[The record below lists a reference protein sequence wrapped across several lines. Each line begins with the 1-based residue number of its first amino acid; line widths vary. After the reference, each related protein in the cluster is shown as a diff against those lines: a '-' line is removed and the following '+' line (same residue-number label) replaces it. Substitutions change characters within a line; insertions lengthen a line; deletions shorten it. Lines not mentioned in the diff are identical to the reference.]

1 MKRVLATAV
10 LAGIATVALST
21 GAHAAGNANA
31 KIMLHALA
39 KTTKNQCLR
48 PANIPATCSAYDPG
62 VNNLALYPTNYFA
75 YALVVNGSQTEG
87 IAGAQ
92 FGLSYQGGVDPLGG
106 FTPISVYGWTLC
118 ATLEFSSPSP
128 AWPNPG
134 SGNLVTWNAT
144 GPQCTAPPGNAT
156 IGAVGVAG
164 YFYMAA
170 YETSLF
176 RLIPRPADGVAKV
189 ANCGS
194 VEDNVIVN
202 PDDNQTFLG
211 ALGFGRPGINP
222 CGRVVIVAVEPSTWS
237 GVKTLVG
244 SN

>member
-1 MKRVLATAV
+1 MKRVLATAI
-10 LAGIATVALST
+10 LAGVATVALST

-39 KTTKNQCLR
+39 KTTKNQCAR
-48 PANIPATCSAYDPG
+48 AANLQTTCAGYSAG
-62 VNNLALYPTNYFA
+62 INNLALYPTNYFS
-75 YALVVNGSQTEG
+75 YVLVVNGSQAEG

-92 FGLSYQGGVDPLGG
+92 FGLAYQGGVDPLGG

-144 GPQCTAPPGNAT
+144 GPQCLTPPGNAGV
-156 IGAVGVAG
+156 GAIGVAG

-170 YETSLF
+170 YESSLF
-176 RLIPRPADGVAKV
+176 RITPRPADNLAKV

-194 VEDNVIVN
+194 VEDNVFTS
-202 PDDNQTFLG
+202 PDDNLTFLG
-211 ALGFGRPGINP
+211 ALGFARNGINP
-222 CGRVVIVAVEPSTWS
+222 CGRELPVPVENATWS